1 MKTSLKRFA
10 ALTAA
15 TLSTVSAIAP
25 SVAATF
31 AQREVEQDNFIAVAA
46 PRGIVGYQL
55 FVLEQK
61 SNQRAC
67 WSETPQADGTTLVDP
82 LLLNFDF
89 TGICGRGTD
98 SNGFS
103 IRAAGQDMALKY
115 SLRVQ
120 ERNGD
125 LVLLGVPDDRNSP
138 ELEIGRTNGVKKDYV
153 KIELNPGWRFSKR
166 TYEGKEL
173 GHIYFTNNLDPIAI
187 ANGQVDNTIPDIPNP
202 TPSFGDIA
210 NDIYEDEINAAVD
223 LGFISGFAEDN
234 TFRPQVALTREQ
246 LVSMI
251 LESLS
256 GLPGANINIPTQA
269 FSNPYPDVETSR
281 WSAAKIQ
288 WAKDNNIVSGYTDGT
303 FRPAQPVTRAELM
316 AIQRRAAEFAKG
328 MSGLPQQ
335 LTAKQPVTN
344 FSDTDN
350 HWADPV
356 ISQMS
361 SYCSVASPLN
371 EIGDRFVPDDYARRN
386 YAAAST
392 LRMLNCVKSE
402 SF

>member
-1 MKTSLKRFA
+1 MKISSYPIA

-15 TLSTVSAIAP
+15 TLSAVTVIAP

-31 AQREVEQDNFIAVAA
+31 GQREVAQENLIAVAA
-46 PRGIVGYQL
+46 PRGTIGYQL

-67 WSETPQADGTTLVDP
+67 WSETPQTDGTTLVEL

-89 TGICGRGTD
+89 TGICSRAVD

-115 SLRVQ
+115 SLRVV

-125 LVLLGVPDDRNSP
+125 LVLLGVPDDRNAP
-138 ELEIGRTNGVKKDYV
+138 ELEIGRTNGVKKDFV

-166 TYEGKEL
+166 TYNGQEL
-173 GHIYFTNNLDPIAI
+173 GHIYFTNNLDPQAI
-187 ANGQVDNTIPDIPNP
+187 ANGEVDLGI
-202 TPSFGDIA
+202 PSFGDIA
-210 NDIYEDEINAAVD
+210 NDIYFDEINAAVD

-251 LESLS
+251 WESLTE
-256 GLPGANINIPTQA
+256 LPGANINIPTQA
-269 FSNPYPDVETSR
+269 SKSPYPDVETSR

-288 WAKDNNIVSGYTDGT
+288 WAKDNNIISGYTDGT
-303 FRPAQPVTRAELM
+303 FRPAQPVTRAELI
-316 AIQRRAAEFAKG
+316 AVQRRSAEFAKG
-328 MSGLPQQ
+328 ISGLPRQ
-335 LTAKQPVTN
+335 LTAKRPATN
-344 FSDTDN
+344 FSDTSN
-350 HWADPV
+350 HWAEGA

-371 EIGDRFVPDDYARRN
+371 EIGSRFVPDEYARRN

-402 SF
+402 TF

>member
-1 MKTSLKRFA
+1 MKTFSYPIA
-10 ALTAA
+10 TLTAA
-15 TLSTVSAIAP
+15 TLSAVSVIAP

-31 AQREVEQDNFIAVAA
+31 AQREVDQDNFIAVAA
-46 PRGIVGYQL
+46 PRGTIGYQL

-89 TGICGRGTD
+89 TGICGRAVD

-115 SLRVQ
+115 SLRVV

-125 LVLLGVPDDRNSP
+125 LVLLGAPDDRNAP
-138 ELEIGRTNGVKKDYV
+138 ELEIGRTNGVKKDFV

-166 TYEGKEL
+166 TYNGQEL

-187 ANGQVDNTIPDIPNP
+187 ANGEVDPGIPVTP

-210 NDIYEDEINAAVD
+210 NDIYFDEINAAVD

-234 TFRPQVALTREQ
+234 SFRPQVALTREQ

-251 LESLS
+251 WESLTK
-256 GLPGANINIPTQA
+256 LPGANINIPTQA
-269 FSNPYPDVETSR
+269 SSSPYPDVETSR

-288 WAKDNNIVSGYTDGT
+288 WAKDNNIISGYTDGT

-316 AIQRRAAEFAKG
+316 AVQRRAAEFAKG
-328 MSGLPQQ
+328 MSGLPRQ
-335 LTAKQPVTN
+335 LTAKRPVTN
-344 FSDTDN
+344 FSDTSN
-350 HWADPV
+350 HWAEPV

-371 EIGDRFVPDDYARRN
+371 EIGDRFVPDEYAQRN

-402 SF
+402 TF